1 MADVRRLPGQLSDRW
16 DWQIH
21 SACRGVDS
29 TVFFHP
35 DFERGVERATRD
47 ATAKTLCHSCPVM
60 DQCRTHALQV
70 REPYGIWGGLT
81 AQDRHN
87 ILHPTR
93 DAPTT
98 PEPTPTPTPTA
109 TASPTATATPP
120 PLAPVAPV
128 FVGGL
133 RVGGVVAEPGGGSRP

>member
-16 DWQIH
+16 DWQVRG
-21 SACRGVDS
+21 ACRGVDS

-35 DFERGVERATRD
+35 DFERGAERATRD
-47 ATAKTLCHSCPVM
+47 ATAKTLCHTCPVV
-60 DQCRTHALQV
+60 DQCRTHALEV

-81 AQDRHN
+81 AQDRHD

-93 DAPTT
+93 DATT
-98 PEPTPTPTPTA
+98 ALPPTPTTTPIAIAIA
-109 TASPTATATPP
+109 TSP
-120 PLAPVAPV
+120 PLAPVVVDSP
-128 FVGGL
+128 

>member
-35 DFERGVERATRD
+35 DFERGVQRATRD
-47 ATAKTLCHSCPVM
+47 ATAKTLCHSCPVIT
-60 DQCRTHALQV
+60 QCRTHALQT

-81 AQDRHN
+81 AQDRHA
-87 ILHPTR
+87 ILHPTQ
-93 DAPTT
+93 DSPTT
-98 PEPTPTPTPTA
+98 PDPTPTA
-109 TASPTATATPP
+109 TPTPP
-120 PLAPVAPV
+120 APLVASVAPMLA
-128 FVGGL
+128 GGL

>member
-1 MADVRRLPGQLSDRW
+1 MADVRRLPGQVTDRW

-35 DFERGVERATRD
+35 DFERGAERINRD
-47 ATAKTLCHSCPVM
+47 ATAKILCHSCPVVE
-60 DQCRTHALQV
+60 QCRAHALHV

-81 AQDRHN
+81 AQERDD

-93 DAPTT
+93 KTSATT
-98 PEPTPTPTPTA
+98 KPTPTPTP
-109 TASPTATATPP
+109 P
-120 PLAPVAPV
+120 PLDPVLAPLL
-128 FVGGL
+128 VGGP
-133 RVGGVVAEPGGGSRP
+133 RVGEVVAGVVAEPGGGSRP